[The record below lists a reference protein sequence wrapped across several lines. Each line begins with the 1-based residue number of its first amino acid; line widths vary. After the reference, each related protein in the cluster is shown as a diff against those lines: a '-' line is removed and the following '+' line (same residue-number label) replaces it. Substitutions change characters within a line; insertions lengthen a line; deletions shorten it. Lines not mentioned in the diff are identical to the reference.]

1 MWARPFASSLPSVTC
16 LSSATS
22 ATLAVCLGPGET
34 GRRCSASRGHTL
46 DFTSALPTRS
56 CRATPIKPKRNKCG
70 RMRTERGV
78 KGTRQV
84 WGGDKPL
91 LSAGPSD
98 RDRVPI
104 GAGGATFCRLGDTGQ
119 KQCLL
124 DPYLLPVV
132 PCRLGAQLL
141 GAGSARRG
149 GAAAGGRGW
158 SQSLTLA
165 VGTRGALRSGRCEAQ
180 MEDPWTPG
188 GWAQFQSICRVG
200 RSSLALVR
208 VYV

>member
-22 ATLAVCLGPGET
+22 ATLAGCLGPGET

-46 DFTSALPTRS
+46 DSTSALPTRS
-56 CRATPIKPKRNKCG
+56 CRATPIKPKRTKCG
-70 RMRTERGV
+70 RMRAERGV

-98 RDRVPI
+98 RDRVPT
-104 GAGGATFCRLGDTGQ
+104 GAGGATFCRLGGTGQ

-124 DPYLLPVV
+124 DPYLLPAV

-141 GAGSARRG
+141 GV
-149 GAAAGGRGW
+149 GACQKGRGCSW
-158 SQSLTLA
+158 WEGLVTEPLA
-165 VGTRGALRSGRCEAQ
+165 GRGDERSPAL
-180 MEDPWTPG
+180 WK
-188 GWAQFQSICRVG
+188 V
-200 RSSLALVR
+200 
-208 VYV
+208 